1 MPRVF
6 QAEDMI
12 VEVIKAEGFV
22 AEDIIVEGIKAED
35 GICHTQIV

>member
-6 QAEDMI
+6 LAEDMI